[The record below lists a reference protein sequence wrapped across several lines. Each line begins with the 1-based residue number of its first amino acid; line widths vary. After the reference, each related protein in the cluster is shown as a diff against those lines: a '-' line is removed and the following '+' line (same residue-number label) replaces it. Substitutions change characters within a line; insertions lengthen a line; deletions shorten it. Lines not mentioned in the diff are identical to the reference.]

1 MPTNFDNRNFETG
14 RVIVDLNKNI
24 RYSDSPEYYNNKILD
39 GIDFKKED
47 VIFRPNKIN
56 NESDIGY
63 ILLVY
68 LKDKDKLA
76 VINTVEKLMTN
87 PYVVYAEPDY
97 FYDMYTIPNDPYFKY
112 LWGVE
117 KIKSPLAWDYTT
129 GNNNIVVGVIDSG
142 IDYNHPDIKDN
153 MWISQDKRYVNGW
166 DFFNNNSNSMDL
178 SGHGTHVGGTIG
190 AVGNNFIG
198 ITGVCWNVQIASL
211 RIGSVSMSLAAA
223 IAAIDF
229 ANTNK
234 IPILN
239 NSWGGRFYSPSLK
252 YAIDQYNGLFV
263 VAAGNYGTN
272 NDIIPD
278 YPSSYDSKNII
289 SVAAAN
295 QDDDLAPFSN
305 YGVKS
310 VDIAAP
316 GTDILSL
323 SLHGEYSYLSGTS
336 MSAPLVSGAAAL
348 LKAFMPELTALNIKN
363 IILYSADK
371 NPNLEGKVLA
381 GGILN
386 IKSMIDTANNLKAKP
401 NHINQ
406 LFRSLLIIK
415 RMFNPYIS

>member
-1 MPTNFDNRNFETG
+1 MPNNFDNKNFETG
-14 RVIVDLNKNI
+14 KVIVALNKYINH
-24 RYSDSPEYYNNKILD
+24 SDSPDHYNNQILD
-39 GIDFKKED
+39 GIDFEKVN

-63 ILLVY
+63 VLLVY

-76 VINTVEKLMTN
+76 VINTVEKLMAN
-87 PYVVYAEPDY
+87 PHVVYAEPDY
-97 FYDMYTIPNDPYFKY
+97 FYDMYIIPNDPYFKY

-129 GNNNIVVGVIDSG
+129 GSKSIVVGVIDSG

-153 MWISQDKRYVNGW
+153 MWISQDKRYINGW

-198 ITGVCWNVQIASL
+198 IAGICWNVQIASL

-239 NSWGGRFYSPSLK
+239 NSWGGRIYSPSLK
-252 YAIDQYNGLFV
+252 FAIDQYDGLFV
-263 VAAGNYGTN
+263 VAAGNCGTN
-272 NDIIPD
+272 NDIIPN
-278 YPSSYDSKNII
+278 YPSSYDSNNII
-289 SVAAAN
+289 SVAATN
-295 QDDDLAPFSN
+295 QDDNLAPFSN

-323 SLHGEYSYLSGTS
+323 SLHGEYSYQSGTS
-336 MSAPLVSGAAAL
+336 MSAPLIAGAAAL
-348 LKAFMPELTALNIKN
+348 LKAYMPDLTTLDIKK
-363 IILYSADK
+363 IILSSADK
-371 NPNLEGKVLA
+371 NPNLDGRVLT
-381 GGILN
+381 GGTLN
-386 IKSMIDTANNLKAKP
+386 IKSMIEMAKNLKAKP
-401 NHINQ
+401 RHINQ
-406 LFRSLLIIK
+406 LLGLILIIYQN
-415 RMFNPYIS
+415 R